1 LFPFHGIK
9 FELGASVKKSL
20 LSATALAVMAFSSP
34 AFAAD
39 LATIT
44 KSPPD
49 AGSPSLVPKSG
60 LSIGLGGNLNVATFA
75 QQNFYL
81 AGLSKD
87 VFQSQLLRLND
98 LTLGTGYAGWNT
110 PVNLTPQVR
119 VAPIGQFNYFNH
131 FGESDWMWGAK
142 GSYTYLNSAA
152 STPLVLIPQFGAFN
166 DSAIGRSSPFYGTYT
181 VGQYQTRI
189 NHQFALTPF
198 LGRSF
203 DSGFVYVG
211 GGPSLSQLQTNLNN
225 MLGIRNSQGQPVNQ
239 TGIATNAQNSLWVFG
254 GAATAGITYFL
265 NPSWYIDFNYT
276 YSQTRSATN
285 YYLGWYAAR
294 DPQINIRNLSLT
306 GTGYVPASTSGALNT
321 QSANVSLNWILTS
334 EASTRKA
341 SSAPLLSQGAVW
353 TGAYAGLNIAAGWG
367 ANGGNANSWNLDAV
381 HGGYSNNVAANG
393 AGGGVI
399 GGGQIGY
406 NYSLTPQFLI
416 GAETDFQGTSM
427 TSGSG
432 TGSGPLLNLNNQGIA
447 YYPGMRGG
455 GISVDWFGTV
465 RGRAGVTLASTLLIY
480 GTGGFAYADVQHSG
494 WGNGG
499 VTLQSGWA
507 AGGGAEWMFMPNWS
521 VKAEYLFTDVSG
533 GNNQWN
539 SNLLVP
545 LKDITTQT
553 QWNLLRAGVNYHFN
567 LASAPFAT
575 KY

>member
-1 LFPFHGIK
+1 MRK
-9 FELGASVKKSL
+9 TL
-20 LSATALAVMAFSSP
+20 LSATALTALACISP
-34 AFAAD
+34 AIAAD

-44 KSPPD
+44 KSAAD
-49 AGSPSLVPKSG
+49 VATTSLVPKSG
-60 LSIGLGGNLNVATFA
+60 LSIGIGGNLNVATFA

-87 VFQSQLLRLND
+87 VFQSQILRPSELA
-98 LTLGTGYAGWNT
+98 LGTGYAGWNT

-131 FGESDWMWGAK
+131 FGDSDWMWGAK

-166 DSAIGRSSPFYGTYT
+166 DTAIGNSSPFYGTYT

-189 NHQFALTPF
+189 NHQFALTPY

-203 DSGFVYVG
+203 DNGFVYVG

-276 YSQTRSATN
+276 FSQTRSATN

-294 DPQINIRNLSLT
+294 DPQINIRNLSLS
-306 GTGYVPASTSGALNT
+306 GVGYVPASTSGALNT

-334 EASTRKA
+334 EATTRKTSA
-341 SSAPLLSQGAVW
+341 ASAPTQPLMW
-353 TGAYAGLNIAAGWG
+353 TGAYAGLNVAAGWG
-367 ANGGNANSWNLDAV
+367 ANGGNANNWNIDAL
-381 HGGYSNNVAANG
+381 HGGYTNNVAANG

-406 NYSLTPQFLI
+406 NYAITPLFLA
-416 GAETDFQGTSM
+416 GLETDFQGTSM
-427 TSGSG
+427 TSGGG
-432 TGSGPLLNLNNQGIA
+432 TGSGPLLNLNNSGVG
-447 YYPGMRGG
+447 YYPGARGG
-455 GISVDWFGTV
+455 GISVDWFGTL
-465 RGRAGVTLASTLLIY
+465 RGRAGVTLAPSLLLY
-480 GTGGFAYADVQHSG
+480 GAAGFAYADVQHSG

-499 VTLQSGWA
+499 STLQAGWT
-507 AGGGAEWMFMPNWS
+507 AGAGAEWMFMPDWS
-521 VKAEYLFTDVSG
+521 AKAEYLYVDVSG
-533 GNNQWN
+533 GNNRWN
-539 SNLLVP
+539 NNMLIS

-553 QWNLLRAGVNYHFN
+553 QWNMLRAGVNYHFN
-567 LASAPFAT
+567 LSNSPVVA